1 MSKQM
6 VVDGM
11 LDSGVF
17 ASRAA
22 AEAAYDAVLDSLT
35 EALVQ
40 SGNAELR
47 PFGAFRVHER
57 KARTGRN
64 PRTGKPLAIPAHRV
78 VVFRPGSALR
88 RAPEL
93 GEDWLGVRTYT
104 LLLDSQV
111 REIKDFLRRTQ
122 AQAKAGRL
130 AREAAEGLHRLT
142 DEASA
147 RLKEYAQAGRPAWTE
162 IKSGLERAYGELK
175 TAFLKAKDKF

>member
-22 AEAAYDAVLDSLT
+22 AEAAYDAVLAALT
-35 EALVQ
+35 EGLVQ
-40 SGNAELR
+40 DGDVELR
-47 PFGAFRVHER
+47 PFGSFRVRER
-57 KARTGRN
+57 KARQGRN
-64 PRTGKPLAIPAHRV
+64 PRTGKPLAIPAHNV
-78 VVFRPGSALR
+78 VVFRAGSGLR
-88 RAPEL
+88 RAPDQ
-93 GEDWLGVRTYT
+93 GEEWLGVRTYS

-111 REIKDFLRRTQ
+111 REIRAFLRRTQ
-122 AQAKAGRL
+122 ATKKAGRM
-130 AREAAEGLHRLT
+130 AKEAADGLHRLA

-147 RLKEYAQAGRPAWTE
+147 RLKEYTQASRPAWAE
-162 IKSGLERAYGELK
+162 IKNGLERAYGELK